1 MAKVVNV
8 KSDPFRVP
16 EPGELVEVR
25 RRQWLVSDV
34 DPYQPADD
42 AYRRQDLVTLE
53 SIEEDAGGEQISVI
67 WQIEPGARILEKAGL
82 PEVNGYDKN
91 EQLQAFLNAVRWGI
105 ATNVDRNNLLSPF
118 RSGITIEDYQLDPL
132 VRAINMARVNL
143 LIADDTG
150 LGKTVETGLVIQEL
164 LIRHR
169 ARTVLIVAPA
179 SDLTNWQREMH
190 EKFGLKFQ
198 IIDSEFI
205 KNFRRERGIQANPW
219 TAFPY
224 LIASMDWIK
233 QGEGFRLLKD
243 ALPSEITYPRK
254 FDILVVDEA
263 HNVAPSGRGAYAK
276 ASLRTRAIQRLAP
289 HFTHHLFLSATP
301 HNGYKE
307 SFTSLLELLDNQRFA
322 RTVEPSE
329 SQLQQVMVRRL
340 KRNITDKDGNPV
352 FPKRELLPLEID
364 YTSEERHI
372 HALLKEFMDERLSAV
387 EKKEVSFGTGFV
399 MMLLKKR
406 LFSSPAAFARTLE
419 KYRVSLAEGRKRKFE
434 KRDERSLYDA
444 IQRAQEDAADER
456 EVEEAEDEVLE
467 KNAGLAAQLSQREE
481 NVLDELCVWAKR
493 NAQSED
499 SKAKAILKWLDGH
512 LKRPDGEMNDE
523 RVILFTEFM
532 DTHTWLKTILANHG
546 YGGELLMEL
555 HGSLSREDRDAVI
568 NAFQTK
574 PGKASPVRI
583 LLATDAASEGI
594 NLHNFCKYMIHVE
607 IPWNPNV
614 MEQRNG
620 RIDRH
625 GQRSKSVY
633 IWHPVGKGFDADA
646 SKDLAPG
653 DIVGDGEYLLRAA
666 RKVDAIR
673 EDLGSVGGILSAQI
687 QDAMLGK
694 SRRLDA
700 DVQSVRRDRAK
711 KMLSLEKE
719 LTARIAKL
727 HENLQQSKSDAQLS
741 PENVRKAVA
750 TALALVEKPSLE
762 PASLVGLPEGSAWKV
777 PTFTDSW
784 SEAAVGLAHPHTG
797 DIRPITFDPDC
808 IKDRDDVVLAHLNHT
823 LVRMSLRLLREE
835 VWKTG
840 TNSKLNRVAVR
851 SVPGL
856 KEPMVYVFSRLLIVG
871 GDHLRLHEELTYSGG
886 ELKVDSYR
894 RESVLKTLQQNLDAS
909 HPVDDV
915 PESVF
920 GVLKTRFE
928 KYEDSVT
935 KSYEARSKER
945 LESLLSTLTHRR
957 DSEVK
962 DVNALLDEL
971 DESIRKEL
979 DIENNHAAYTQLTFD
994 FGEEDM
1000 QELKRDFAALRARL
1014 DQIPEERKKEVA
1026 MIERHYSN
1034 PRSLTFPA
1042 AVLFLIPE
1050 KCEWGVRVGEK

>member
-1 MAKVVNV
+1 MANSPKIA
-8 KSDPFRVP
+8 SDPMRVP

-34 DPYQPADD
+34 DPYRPEGDD
-42 AYRRQDLVTLE
+42 YRRQDLVTLE

-82 PEVNGYDKN
+82 PEVNGYDNN

-143 LIADDTG
+143 LVADDTG
-150 LGKTVETGLVIQEL
+150 LGKTIETGLVIQEL

-198 IIDSEFI
+198 IIDSDFI

-352 FPKRELLPLEID
+352 FPKRELLPLEVD
-364 YTSEERHI
+364 YTAEERRI
-372 HALLKEFMDERLSAV
+372 HALLKEFMDARFAAV
-387 EKKEVSFGTGFV
+387 DKNKASFGTGFV

-419 KYRVSLAEGRKRKFE
+419 KYRVSLVEGRRRKFE
-434 KRDERSLYDA
+434 KHDERSLYDA

-456 EVEEAEDEVLE
+456 EVEEAEDEAIE
-467 KNAGLAAQLSQREE
+467 KNAGLAAQLSDRESAI
-481 NVLDELCVWAKR
+481 LDELCEWAKR
-493 NAQSED
+493 NAEMED
-499 SKAKAILKWLDGH
+499 SKAKAILRWLDEH
-512 LKRPDGEMNDE
+512 LKRPDGEFNDE

-532 DTHTWLKTILANHG
+532 DTHTWLRTILANHG
-546 YGGELLMEL
+546 YGGETMMFL
-555 HGSLSREDRDAVI
+555 HGALAREERDAVI
-568 NAFQTK
+568 NAFQTR

-633 IWHPVGKGFDADA
+633 IWHPVGKGFDANA
-646 SKDLAPG
+646 SRDLAPG

-694 SRRLDA
+694 SKRLDA
-700 DVQSVRRDRAK
+700 DVQSVRRDRAR

-727 HENLQQSKSDAQLS
+727 HENLQQSKSDAHLS
-741 PENVRKAVA
+741 PENVRKAVE
-750 TALALVEKPSLE
+750 TALELAGKPPLE
-762 PASLVGLPEGSAWKV
+762 EVRVAGVSGSDDVVAWKV
-777 PTFTDSW
+777 PAFTDSW
-784 SEAAVGLAHPHTG
+784 SEASIGLAHPHTG
-797 DIRPITFDPDC
+797 DIRPVTFDPDC
-808 IKDRDDVVLAHLNHT
+808 IKDRDDIVLAHLNHA

-840 TNSKLNRVAVR
+840 TSSRLHRVAVR

-856 KEPMVYVFSRLLIVG
+856 KEPMAYVFSRLLIVG

-886 ELKVDSYR
+886 ELKSDSYR
-894 RESVLKTLQQNLDAS
+894 REPVLKTLQQYLDAS
-909 HPVDDV
+909 HPMNEV
-915 PESVF
+915 PDGVF
-920 GVLKTRFE
+920 AVLRSRFA
-928 KYEDSVT
+928 KYEESIT
-935 KSYEARSKER
+935 RSYEARSKER
-945 LESLLSTLTHRR
+945 LDSLLSTLAHRK

-962 DVNALLDEL
+962 DVNTLLDEL
-971 DESIRKEL
+971 EKSIKKEL
-979 DIENNHAAYTQLTFD
+979 DIENDHEAFVQLTFD
-994 FGEEDM
+994 FGEEDV

-1014 DQIPEERKKEVA
+1014 DQIPEEREKEIAV
-1026 MIERHYSN
+1026 IERHYSN

-1042 AVLFLIPE
+1042 AVLFLVPE
-1050 KCEWGVRVGEK
+1050 TKAWGCCS

>member
-1 MAKVVNV
+1 MANIKVA
-8 KSDPFRVP
+8 SDPFRVP

-34 DPYQPADD
+34 DPYTPSGD

-82 PEVNGYDKN
+82 PEVNGYDNN
-91 EQLQAFLNAVRWGI
+91 EQLQSFLNAVRWGI

-169 ARTVLIVAPA
+169 ARTVLIIAPA

-205 KNFRRERGIQANPW
+205 KEFRRERGIQANPW

-364 YTSEERHI
+364 YTPEERHI
-372 HALLKEFMDERLSAV
+372 QALLKEFMDERFSAV
-387 EKKEVSFGTGFV
+387 DKKNASFGTGFV

-419 KYRVSLAEGRKRKFE
+419 KYRVSLVEGRKRRFE

-444 IQRAQEDAADER
+444 ILRAEEDAADER
-456 EVEEAEDEVLE
+456 EVEEAEDEVME
-467 KNAGLAAQLSQREE
+467 KNAGLAVPLSSREE
-481 NVLDELCVWAKR
+481 NILDELCVWAKR

-499 SKAKAILKWLDGH
+499 SKAKAILKWLDEH
-512 LKRPDGEMNDE
+512 LKQPNGEFNDE

-546 YGGELLMEL
+546 YGGETLMEL
-555 HGSLSREDRDAVI
+555 HGSLAREDRDAVI
-568 NAFQTK
+568 NAFQTR

-633 IWHPVGKGFDADA
+633 IWHPVGKGFDATA
-646 SKDLAPG
+646 SRDLAPG

-694 SRRLDA
+694 SKRLDA

-727 HENLQQSKSDAQLS
+727 HENLQQSKADAHLS
-741 PENVRKAVA
+741 PENVRKAVE
-750 TALALVEKPSLE
+750 TALALAGKPPLE
-762 PASLVGLPEGSAWKV
+762 EVRVKDVGGSGEITAWKV
-777 PTFTDSW
+777 PNFTDSW
-784 SEAAVGLAHPHTG
+784 NEVSVGLAHPHTG
-797 DIRPITFDPDC
+797 DIRPVTFDPDC
-808 IKDRDDVVLAHLNHT
+808 IKDRDDVVLAHLNHA

-835 VWKTG
+835 IWKTG
-840 TNSKLNRVAVR
+840 SSSRLHRVAVR
-851 SVPGL
+851 SAPGL

-871 GDHLRLHEELTYSGG
+871 GDHLRLHEELTFSGG
-886 ELKVDSYR
+886 DLKADSYR
-894 RESVLKTLQQNLDAS
+894 REPVLKTLLQFLETS
-909 HPVDDV
+909 HPMNEV
-915 PESVF
+915 PEGVF
-920 GVLKTRFE
+920 AVLKSRFS
-928 KYEDSVT
+928 KYEESIT
-935 KSYEARSKER
+935 KAYEARSRER
-945 LESLLSTLTHRR
+945 LENLLSTLEHRK
-957 DSEVK
+957 DSEIK

-971 DESIRKEL
+971 EKSIKKEL
-979 DIENNHAAYTQLTFD
+979 DVENDHDAFVQLTFD
-994 FGEEDM
+994 FGEEDV

-1014 DQIPEERKKEVA
+1014 DQIPEERQKEASV
-1026 MIERHYSN
+1026 IERHYSN

-1042 AVLFLIPE
+1042 AVLFLVPE
-1050 KCEWGVRVGEK
+1050 TKVWGCN

>member
-1 MAKVVNV
+1 MAKVVNI

-34 DPYQPADD
+34 DPYSPSGD

-53 SIEEDAGGEQISVI
+53 SIEEDAGGEQISVV

-82 PEVNGYDKN
+82 PEVNGYDNN
-91 EQLQAFLNAVRWGI
+91 EQLQSFLNAVRWGI

-150 LGKTVETGLVIQEL
+150 LGKTIETGLVIQEL

-205 KNFRRERGIQANPW
+205 KEFRRKRGIQANPW

-243 ALPSEITYPRK
+243 TLPSEITYPRK

-276 ASLRTRAIQRLAP
+276 ASQRTRAIQRLAP

-352 FPKRELLPLEID
+352 FPRRELLPLEID
-364 YTSEERHI
+364 YTPEERRI
-372 HALLKEFMDERLSAV
+372 HGLLKEFMDERFAAV
-387 EKKEVSFGTGFV
+387 DKKNASFGTGFV

-419 KYRVSLAEGRKRKFE
+419 KYRLSLSEGRKRKFE

-444 IQRAQEDAADER
+444 IQRAEEDAADER
-456 EVEEAEDEVLE
+456 EVEEAEDEVME
-467 KNAGLAAQLSQREE
+467 KNAGLAAQLSPHEE
-481 NVLDELCVWAKR
+481 QILDELCIWAKR

-499 SKAKAILKWLDGH
+499 SKSRAILKWLDEH
-512 LKRPDGEMNDE
+512 LKTPDGDFNDE

-546 YGGELLMEL
+546 YGGETLMEL
-555 HGSLSREDRDAVI
+555 HGSLAREDRDAVI
-568 NAFQTK
+568 NAFQTR

-633 IWHPVGKGFDADA
+633 IWHPVGKGFDATA
-646 SKDLAPG
+646 SRDLAPG

-694 SRRLDA
+694 SKRLDA

-727 HENLQQSKSDAQLS
+727 HENLQQSRTDARLS
-741 PENVRKAVA
+741 PENVRNAVE
-750 TALALVEKPSLE
+750 TALALADKPSLE
-762 PASLVGLPEGSAWKV
+762 VAQLAGLPDGSAWKV
-777 PTFTDSW
+777 PNFTDSW
-784 SEAAVGLAHPHTG
+784 NEAAIGLAHPHTG
-797 DIRPITFDPDC
+797 DIRPVTFDPDC
-808 IKDRDDVVLAHLNHT
+808 IKDRDDVVLAHLNHA

-840 TNSKLNRVAVR
+840 TSSRLHRVAVR
-851 SVPGL
+851 SVPDL

-886 ELKVDSYR
+886 ELKADSYR
-894 RESVLKTLQQNLDAS
+894 RESVLKTLQQYLDAS
-909 HPVDDV
+909 HPMNEV
-915 PESVF
+915 PDGVF
-920 GVLKTRFE
+920 AVLKSRFS
-928 KYEDSVT
+928 KYEESVT

-945 LESLLSTLTHRR
+945 LDSLLSTLTHRK
-957 DSEVK
+957 DSEIK

-971 DESIRKEL
+971 EQSIKKEL
-979 DIENNHAAYTQLTFD
+979 DIENNHEAFVQLTFD
-994 FGEEDM
+994 FGEEDV

-1014 DQIPEERKKEVA
+1014 DQIPDERQKETAV
-1026 MIERHYSN
+1026 IERHYSN

-1042 AVLFLIPE
+1042 AVLFLVPE
-1050 KCEWGVRVGEK
+1050 TKAWGCN

>member
-1 MAKVVNV
+1 MVKAMSV
-8 KSDPFRVP
+8 KSDPYRVP

-34 DPYQPADD
+34 DPFLPTGD

-82 PEVNGYDKN
+82 PEVNGYDNN
-91 EQLQAFLNAVRWGI
+91 EQLQAFLNAIRWGI
-105 ATNVDRNNLLSPF
+105 ATNIDRNNLLSPF

-132 VRAINMARVNL
+132 VRAIGMARVNL

-205 KNFRRERGIQANPW
+205 RNFRRERGIQANPW
-219 TAFPY
+219 VAFPY

-364 YTSEERHI
+364 YTPEERRI
-372 HALLKEFMDERLSAV
+372 HSLLKEFMDLRIAAADSRHA
-387 EKKEVSFGTGFV
+387 SFGTGFV

-406 LFSSPAAFARTLE
+406 LFSSPAAFDRTLE
-419 KYRVSLAEGRKRKFE
+419 KYRLSLAQGRGRKFE

-444 IQRAQEDAADER
+444 IQRAQEDAADEA
-456 EVEEAEDEVLE
+456 EVEEAEDEVIE
-467 KNAGLAAQLSQREE
+467 KNAGLAVQLSPREE
-481 NVLDELCVWAKR
+481 TILEELCVWAKR

-499 SKAKAILKWLDGH
+499 SKAKAILKWLDEH
-512 LKRPDGEMNDE
+512 LKKPNGEFNDE

-532 DTHTWLKTILANHG
+532 DTHTWLRMILANHG
-546 YGGELLMEL
+546 YGGETMMVL
-555 HGSLSREDRDAVI
+555 HGALAREERDAVI
-568 NAFQTK
+568 NAFQTR

-625 GQRSKSVY
+625 GQRSKTVY
-633 IWHPVGKGFDADA
+633 VWHPVGKGFDADA
-646 SKDLAPG
+646 SRDLAPG

-694 SRRLDA
+694 SKRLDA
-700 DVQSVRRDRAK
+700 DVQSERRNRAK
-711 KMLSLEKE
+711 KMLALEKD
-719 LTARIAKL
+719 LAARIAKL
-727 HENLQQSKSDAQLS
+727 HDNLQQSRTDAHLS
-741 PENVRKAVA
+741 PENVRKAVE
-750 TALALVEKPSLE
+750 TALALAGKPPLE
-762 PASLVGLPEGSAWKV
+762 VVRVGSGSEEVTAWKV
-777 PTFTDSW
+777 PVFTDSW
-784 SEAAVGLAHPHTG
+784 SEAAVGLAHPHTRN
-797 DIRPITFDPDC
+797 IRPITFDSDC
-808 IKDRDDVVLAHLNHT
+808 IKDRDDVVLAHLNHA

-840 TNSKLNRVAVR
+840 TGSRLHRVAVR

-856 KEPMVYVFSRLLIVG
+856 RDPMVYVFSRLLIVG
-871 GDHLRLHEELTYSGG
+871 GDHLRLHEELTFSGG
-886 ELKVDSYR
+886 ELKADSYR
-894 RESVLKTLQQNLDAS
+894 REPVLKTLQQYLDAS
-909 HPVDDV
+909 HPMNDV
-915 PESVF
+915 PDGAF
-920 GVLKTRFE
+920 GVLRSRFA
-928 KYEDSVT
+928 KYEEAVAR
-935 KSYEARSKER
+935 SYEARSKER
-945 LESLLSTLTHRR
+945 LDSLLSTLERRR
-957 DSEVK
+957 DSEIS

-971 DESIRKEL
+971 EKAIGKEL
-979 DIENNHAAYTQLTFD
+979 EVENDHEAFVQLTFN
-994 FGEEDM
+994 FAEEDV
-1000 QELKRDFAALRARL
+1000 QALKRDFAALRARL
-1014 DQIPEERKKEVA
+1014 AQIPGERAKEVA
-1026 MIERHYSN
+1026 VIERHYSN

-1042 AVLFLIPE
+1042 AVLFLVPE
-1050 KCEWGVRVGEK
+1050 TRSWGCH